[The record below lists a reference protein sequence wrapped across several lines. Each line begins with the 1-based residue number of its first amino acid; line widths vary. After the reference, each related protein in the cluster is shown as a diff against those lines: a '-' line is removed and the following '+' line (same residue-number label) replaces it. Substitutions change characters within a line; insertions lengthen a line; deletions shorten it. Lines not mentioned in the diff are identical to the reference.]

1 MGSFSGIC
9 LELGI
14 GIAIGMLAGTTGTHG
29 SARGRMT
36 ILAGVIA
43 LVIGFLLSGSA
54 DVNSLAGAFFCLL
67 GAVVAC
73 LIVSDIVSGAGR
85 REGSGGGALAF
96 LVSLAALV
104 VVAVAILISP
114 ATLLVVAALAWLG
127 ISRRRRAQRKHA
139 GLRVL
144 R

>member
-1 MGSFSGIC
+1 VGSFSGIC

-43 LVIGFLLSGSA
+43 LAIGALLAGTA
-54 DVNSLAGAFFCLL
+54 DVSTVAGALFCLL
-67 GAVVAC
+67 GAVFAC
-73 LIVSDIVSGAGR
+73 LLVSDVVSGAGR
-85 REGSGGGALAF
+85 REGSGSGALGF
-96 LVSLAALV
+96 LVSLVALI
-104 VVAVAILISP
+104 VVAIALLLAP
-114 ATLLVVAALAWLG
+114 AVLLVVAALAWLG
-127 ISRRRRAQRKHA
+127 ISRRRRASRKHA

>member
-1 MGSFSGIC
+1 MDFLS
-9 LELGI
+9 EVGI

-36 ILAGVIA
+36 LLAAVIGLIA
-43 LVIGFLLSGSA
+43 GFLLDGILGA
-54 DVNSLAGAFFCLL
+54 VLGLAGAVL
-67 GAVVAC
+67 AC
-73 LIVSDIVSGAGR
+73 LVISDLIAGASR

-96 LVSLAALV
+96 IVGLVALV
-104 VVAVAILISP
+104 VVGVSLLFPPAVILVII
-114 ATLLVVAALAWLG
+114 ALAWLG
-127 ISRRRRAQRKHA
+127 ISRHRRAQRKHA

>member
-1 MGSFSGIC
+1 VDFLS
-9 LELGI
+9 EVGI

-36 ILAGVIA
+36 LLAAVIGLIA
-43 LVIGFLLSGSA
+43 GFLLDGA
-54 DVNSLAGAFFCLL
+54 LGAVLALL
-67 GAVVAC
+67 GAVLAC
-73 LIVSDIVSGAGR
+73 LVISDLIAGASR

-96 LVSLAALV
+96 IVGLVALIVVGVALV
-104 VVAVAILISP
+104 FAPAVILVI
-114 ATLLVVAALAWLG
+114 LALAWLG
-127 ISRRRRAQRKHA
+127 ISRHRRAQRKHA

>member
-1 MGSFSGIC
+1 VDFLSDV
-9 LELGI
+9 GI

-36 ILAGVIA
+36 LLAAVIG
-43 LVIGFLLSGSA
+43 LVAGFLLDGA
-54 DVNSLAGAFFCLL
+54 LGAVLALAGAVL
-67 GAVVAC
+67 AC
-73 LIVSDIVSGAGR
+73 LVISDLIAGAGR

-96 LVSLAALV
+96 IVALVALV
-104 VVAVAILISP
+104 VVGVS
-114 ATLLVVAALAWLG
+114 LVLPIVVVLVIAALVWLG
-127 ISRRRRAQRKHA
+127 ISRQRRAKRKHA

>member
-1 MGSFSGIC
+1 MDFLTEI
-9 LELGI
+9 GI

-36 ILAGVIA
+36 LLAA
-43 LVIGFLLSGSA
+43 VIGFVAGFLLDGPLGA
-54 DVNSLAGAFFCLL
+54 VLALAGAGL
-67 GAVVAC
+67 AC
-73 LIVSDIVSGAGR
+73 LVISDLIAGAGR

-96 LVSLAALV
+96 IVGLAALV
-104 VVAVAILISP
+104 VVALALLVSVAIL
-114 ATLLVVAALAWLG
+114 LVIVALAWLG
-127 ISRRRRAQRKHA
+127 ISRHRRAQRKHA

>member
-43 LVIGFLLSGSA
+43 VAIGALLAGTA
-54 DVNSLAGAFFCLL
+54 DVSTVAGALFCLI
-67 GAVVAC
+67 GAVFAC
-73 LIVSDIVSGAGR
+73 LLVSDVVSGAGR
-85 REGSGGGALAF
+85 REGSGSGALAF

-104 VVAVAILISP
+104 VVAIALLLAP
-114 ATLLVVAALAWLG
+114 AVLLVVAALSWLG